1 MKIEKRTNKKEIKAI
16 KIKLMSKILSNFNNT
31 KITNVIINKTTQ
43 NSNREWNT
51 FLNIF
56 ILFMFRW

>member
-43 NSNREWNT
+43 NSNRE
-51 FLNIF
+51 
-56 ILFMFRW
+56 